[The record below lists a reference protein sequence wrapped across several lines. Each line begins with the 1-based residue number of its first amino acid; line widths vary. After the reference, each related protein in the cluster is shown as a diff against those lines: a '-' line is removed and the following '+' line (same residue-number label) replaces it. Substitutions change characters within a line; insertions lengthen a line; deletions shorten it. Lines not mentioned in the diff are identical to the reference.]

1 METSISEYLIMH
13 STVLLMGFQNVNIVK
28 SISKEYNAVRFG
40 VAFCR
45 FFYCQVFAV
54 GISTWD
60 RETDRRTDGRTLYRY
75 IDPAASSVNN
85 AVHCCLISLTSVHN
99 AHYMLS

>member
-1 METSISEYLIMH
+1 MH
-13 STVLLMGFQNVNIVK
+13 STVLLMGFQNFNIVK

-45 FFYCQVFAV
+45 FFTARYLRWGYLPGTERQ
-54 GISTWD
+54 
-60 RETDRRTDGRTLYRY
+60 TDGRTLYRY